1 MCRRKVRVIP
11 PGQSRDPEEV
21 VAGPSGKN
29 HTDNQE
35 DDDDDSSENG
45 IMQRLLF
52 RRGEDANCTGGRDA
66 YTRI

>member
-21 VAGPSGKN
+21 VAGPSGTN

-35 DDDDDSSENG
+35 DEDDDSSENG
-45 IMQRLLF
+45 MDFFPWHEIAMPRF
-52 RRGEDANCTGGRDA
+52 
-66 YTRI
+66 Y